1 MGFAHNLGEKI
12 VADRVTSCFY
22 TSRSCEL
29 TDTLVSVLGFP
40 LFTLGLG
47 GPDLERQM
55 LLNSVIWALG
65 ASVLAWAT
73 VWLLVRGD

>member
-1 MGFAHNLGEKI
+1 VGFVHNIGEQI

-29 TDTLVSVLGFP
+29 TDILVSVLGFP

-47 GPDLERQM
+47 GPDLGRQM
-55 LLNSVIWALG
+55 LLNSVAWAVG

-73 VWLLVRGD
+73 IWVLVRRD